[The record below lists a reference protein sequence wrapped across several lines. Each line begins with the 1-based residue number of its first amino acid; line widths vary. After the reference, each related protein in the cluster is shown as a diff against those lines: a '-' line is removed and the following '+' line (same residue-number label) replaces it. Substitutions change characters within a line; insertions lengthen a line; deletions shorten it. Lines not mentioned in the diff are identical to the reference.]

1 MNSRKYEMCKE
12 IAYIKMLIPIR
23 YKDEEEE
30 LSNFFNFLK
39 IEDSEYNHIE
49 IIFDY
54 KTGKIANYSNFDFK
68 LFLKICDEGI
78 YFILNKDFDVI
89 REKRDCYIPDC
100 IPNEYGDY
108 IDLVVEKGV
117 IKNITSNYDFSCFYE
132 ED

>member
-1 MNSRKYEMCKE
+1 MNSKMYKD
-12 IAYIKMLIPIR
+12 ITYIKMLIPIR
-23 YKDEEEE
+23 YKDKEEE
-30 LSNFFNFLK
+30 LFDFFNFLK

-54 KTGKIANYSNFDFK
+54 RTGKITNYSNFDFE

-108 IDLVVEKGV
+108 VNLIIENGV